1 MGWNDKPENQKQ
13 TRKPKEDF
21 GRRSIPKMRVH
32 LDSPF
37 SSSHLVCSA
46 APVVAA
52 APTSQDRVLILRQA
66 QPA

>member
-1 MGWNDKPENQKQ
+1 MGWNDKPENQKH

-21 GRRSIPKMRVH
+21 GRRSIPKTRVH

-46 APVVAA
+46 APVTAA
-52 APTSQDRVLILRQA
+52 APPTPGQVLILRQA